1 MIYMALLDLK
11 KKKNLKQTLIN
22 LLSPFLFDEEE
33 ETQIQIQTQSRVD
46 GGGELVSYE
55 EGL

>member
-22 LLSPFLFDEEE
+22 LLSTFLFDEEE